1 MTAPAKPLIIKI
13 VIGITITLLLLLL
26 VLAMFPWGAFKGRA
40 EQALAD
46 RVGAPV
52 TIGAIERRDFFSFSP
67 ALDVRDIRIA
77 QPGWAGKGELL
88 RVERAS
94 LRLPVLPILIGR
106 IAPEPI
112 SIENGRATLI
122 RAKDGRTNWDRGQGK
137 RRGGGGGGGGLE
149 ELIVRN
155 LIVDYR
161 DAKRDRR
168 AVVRV
173 DSDANGFRAV
183 GDGALAD
190 EPVKIAFNGE
200 AIAKRTAWP
209 FTASIAGP
217 TTQIRLKGTM
227 AAPLDA
233 RNMRFDIDARGND
246 LLDVDRV
253 IEAGLLGT
261 QPVALNGTVER
272 TGEVWRIEKLAGTI
286 GRSRLSSA
294 TATVDKSGKRPKID
308 GTLRL
313 AALDFKDLS
322 NAQGIA
328 KGAAI
333 RAQLGPRVVPG
344 TRIDLKSVSDVDG
357 VLRVRVDRL
366 IGESAGP
373 FRRAAGTLTLDDAWL
388 TVEPFEMGLVR
399 GVLNGRVVIDQRGG
413 KPLPTLT
420 LDLKLDG
427 STIGTLAGS
436 DAIDAPLR
444 GSVRLSG
451 QGETVRAAVGRS
463 TGSVAL
469 VSGQG
474 RIPAKLASFLGLDVG
489 RGVFADKQ
497 DVASLRCLI
506 VRMDVARGT
515 ARMNPLV
522 IDTSRSQSRVSG
534 TINLATEGLSLSMM
548 GSPKKDSILRL
559 SEPVPIG
566 GTIKAPSPR
575 VPGEKKGVGTVLKM
589 LGDAI
594 AGDRPPLASDADC
607 GGLAA
612 KAMR

>member
-1 MTAPAKPLIIKI
+1 MTAKPLIIKI
-13 VIGITITLLLLLL
+13 VIGVAAAILLLLLI
-26 VLAMFPWGAFKGRA
+26 LAMFPWGAFKGNA
-40 EQALAD
+40 ERALAE

-52 TIGAIERRDFFSFSP
+52 TIGSIERRGFFSFNP
-67 ALDVRDIRIA
+67 ALDLRDIRIA
-77 QPGWAGKGELL
+77 QPAWAGKGELL

-106 IAPEPI
+106 IDPDPI
-112 SIENGRATLI
+112 SVENGRVTLI
-122 RAKDGRTNWDRGQGK
+122 RNKDGRRNWDRGQGK
-137 RRGGGGGGGGLE
+137 RRNRGGGGLE

-155 LIVDYR
+155 LTVDYR

-173 DSDANGFRAV
+173 DSDATGFRAV
-183 GDGALAD
+183 GNGALGE
-190 EPVKIAFNGE
+190 EPVKIAFSGDP
-200 AIAKRTAWP
+200 IARRTAWP
-209 FTASIAGP
+209 FTASIMGP
-217 TTQIRLKGTM
+217 TTRIALKGTM

-246 LLDVDRV
+246 LLDIDRV

-261 QPVALNGTVER
+261 QPVALRGTVER
-272 TGEVWRIEKLAGTI
+272 TGEVWKIEKLSGTI
-286 GRSRLSSA
+286 GQSRLSSA
-294 TATVDKSGKRPKID
+294 TATVDKSGERPKID

-313 AALDFKDLS
+313 AVLEFNDLS
-322 NAQGIA
+322 NNRGLAI
-328 KGAAI
+328 GAA
-333 RAQLGPRVVPG
+333 RKAQLGPRIVPG
-344 TRIDLKSVSDVDG
+344 TRIDLKNVSDVDG

-373 FRRAAGTLTLDDAWL
+373 FRRAVGTLTLDNARL
-388 TVEPFEMGLVR
+388 TVSPFEMGLVR
-399 GVLNGRVVIDQRGG
+399 GVLSGRVVIDQRGG
-413 KPLPTLT
+413 KALPTLT
-420 LDLKLDG
+420 MDLKLDG

-444 GSVRLSG
+444 GIVRLSG
-451 QGETVRAAVGRS
+451 EGETVRAAVGRS
-463 TGSVAL
+463 TGTVAL

-515 ARMNPLV
+515 ARMSPLV

-575 VPGEKKGVGTVLKM
+575 VPGKEKGVGTVLKM
-589 LGDAI
+589 LGEAI

-607 GGLAA
+607 AGLAA
-612 KAMR
+612 RAMR